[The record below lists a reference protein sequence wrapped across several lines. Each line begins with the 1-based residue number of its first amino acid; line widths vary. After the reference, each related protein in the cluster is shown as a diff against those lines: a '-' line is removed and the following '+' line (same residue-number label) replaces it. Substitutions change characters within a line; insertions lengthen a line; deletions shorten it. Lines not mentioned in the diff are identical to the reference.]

1 MPLRSG
7 RPGLVRF
14 RRVNPGAWVLLALIG
29 VWCGFPPVQAEAGP
43 FQLRAIRTDK
53 APIIDGSLGDQ
64 EWQGAARAGDFMQYE
79 PRCGE
84 PSAFKTEALVL
95 YDSSHVYFAFR
106 NSDPEPVTGQLTQ
119 RDADLLADD
128 AVYVLLDTH
137 HDRQTAYTFMTNA
150 LGTQADGRITD
161 DGQNT
166 SASWDAPWTCA
177 SRRTESGWTAEFA
190 IPLTSIKY
198 AAGDHQSWGINF
210 VRSRRRSLEISCWA
224 GPLENRSRVSQA
236 GTLTDLN
243 LPSPARR
250 HQIIPY
256 ALARVQPGAAPD
268 FDAGLDARYD
278 IAPGLSAYGTLH
290 PDFATIE
297 ADQEQVNLTRFELS
311 LPEKRPFFMEGQELF
326 GQRIT
331 TFYSRRISDIRFGGK
346 LLGKQGPWTL
356 AFVSAQ
362 SSPADSTREANYA
375 VGRVQYDLFRRS
387 VVSLMIANRALDA
400 VNQGSVGVDAN
411 LFFSKT
417 TGMTAQVVRSHGPYQ
432 RGGWGYFVRP
442 AFDSPTGHFHV
453 RYTDLGDRFADN
465 ANVMGFIK
473 DDNRR
478 ELDLAVEKT
487 IWLKS
492 GSLQRLGYDSN
503 YNIYWGQDG
512 SRRSWQIDESVEL
525 EFRNR
530 WSAEVTH
537 TEEFQRDEG
546 EFQNRQTGLEL
557 GYNTRE
563 YQSVRAGFE
572 FGRNFD
578 ADYRLWSAGV
588 SRKITR
594 QLSAEYDLQQLT
606 RDPDP
611 EQESTWIH
619 VIRASQFFT
628 KDLYLRVF
636 YQTNSA
642 IDRRNLQAVFVYRYL
657 PPFGTIQMAY
667 QRGTAAFGQRSEQGS
682 TLFLKVTAVL

>member
-1 MPLRSG
+1 
-7 RPGLVRF
+7 
-14 RRVNPGAWVLLALIG
+14 
-29 VWCGFPPVQAEAGP
+29 
-43 FQLRAIRTDK
+43 
-53 APIIDGSLGDQ
+53 
-64 EWQGAARAGDFMQYE
+64 
-79 PRCGE
+79 
-84 PSAFKTEALVL
+84 
-95 YDSSHVYFAFR
+95 
-106 NSDPEPVTGQLTQ
+106 
-119 RDADLLADD
+119 
-128 AVYVLLDTH
+128 
-137 HDRQTAYTFMTNA
+137 
-150 LGTQADGRITD
+150 
-161 DGQNT
+161 
-166 SASWDAPWTCA
+166 
-177 SRRTESGWTAEFA
+177 
-190 IPLTSIKY
+190 
-198 AAGDHQSWGINF
+198 
-210 VRSRRRSLEISCWA
+210 
-224 GPLENRSRVSQA
+224 
-236 GTLTDLN
+236 
-243 LPSPARR
+243 
-250 HQIIPY
+250 
-256 ALARVQPGAAPD
+256 
-268 FDAGLDARYD
+268 
-278 IAPGLSAYGTLH
+278 
-290 PDFATIE
+290 
-297 ADQEQVNLTRFELS
+297 
-311 LPEKRPFFMEGQELF
+311 
-326 GQRIT
+326 
-331 TFYSRRISDIRFGGK
+331 
-346 LLGKQGPWTL
+346 
-356 AFVSAQ
+356 
-362 SSPADSTREANYA
+362 
-375 VGRVQYDLFRRS
+375 
-387 VVSLMIANRALDA
+387 MIANRALAA
-400 VNQGSVGVDAN
+400 VNQGSAGVDAN

-417 TGMTAQVVRSHGPYQ
+417 TGMTAQVVRSHGPWQ
-432 RGGWGYFVRP
+432 RGGWGYFIRP

-465 ANVMGFIK
+465 ANVMGFIN

-487 IWLKS
+487 IWRKS

-657 PPFGTIQMAY
+657 PPFGTIQVAY
-667 QRGTAAFGQRSEQGS
+667 QRGTAAFGRRSEQGN
-682 TLFLKVTAVL
+682 TLFLKVTTVL

>member
-1 MPLRSG
+1 M
-7 RPGLVRF
+7 
-14 RRVNPGAWVLLALIG
+14 NPGAYALLALIG
-29 VWCGFPPVQAEAGP
+29 VLCGFPPVRAEAGT
-43 FQLRAIRTDK
+43 FQLRAVRTDK
-53 APIIDGSLGDQ
+53 APIIDGALGDQ

-79 PRCGE
+79 PRRGE

-106 NSDPEPVTGQLTQ
+106 SSDPEPVTGQLTQ
-119 RDADLLADD
+119 RDADLLDDD

-137 HDRQTAYTFMTNA
+137 HDRQTAYYFMTNA

-190 IPLTSIKY
+190 IPLASIKY
-198 AAGDHQSWGINF
+198 AAGDHPSWGINF

-224 GPLENRSRVSQA
+224 GPLENRARVSQA

-243 LPSPARR
+243 LPPSARR
-250 HQIIPY
+250 HQLIPY

-278 IAPGLSAYGTLH
+278 IAPGLSAYSTLY

-346 LLGKQGPWTL
+346 LLGRQGPWTL
-356 AFVSAQ
+356 AFLSARSTPVGQ
-362 SSPADSTREANYA
+362 TGAADYS
-375 VGRVQYDLFRRS
+375 VGRLQRDLFTRS
-387 VVSLMIANRALDA
+387 VVSLMVANRALEA
-400 VNQGSVGVDAN
+400 RNQGSVGADAN
-411 LFFSKT
+411 LFFT
-417 TGMTAQVVRSHGPYQ
+417 RTFGMTAQVVRSYGPHE
-432 RGGWGYFVRP
+432 RGAWGWFARP
-442 AFDSPTGHFHV
+442 AYDSPTGHFHL

-465 ANVMGFIK
+465 ANVIGFIK
-473 DDNRR
+473 DDDRR
-478 ELDLAVEKT
+478 EIDMAVEKT
-487 IWLKS
+487 VWPK
-492 GSLQRLGYDSN
+492 GGPLQRLGYDSN
-503 YNIYWGQDG
+503 YNVYWGQDG
-512 SRRSWQIDESVEL
+512 ARRSWQVDESLEL

-530 WSAEVTH
+530 WSAEVRH
-537 TEEFQRDEG
+537 TEEFKRYESDFRDRRSGVEI
-546 EFQNRQTGLEL
+546 

-563 YQSVRAGFE
+563 YQSVRVEFE
-572 FGRNFD
+572 FGRVED
-578 ADYRLWSAGV
+578 ADYTLWTAGV
-588 SRKITR
+588 SRKLGDR
-594 QLSAEYDLQQLT
+594 LSAEYDLERLT
-606 RDPDP
+606 RQPDP
-611 EQESTWIH
+611 ELESTWIH
-619 VIRASQFFT
+619 VVRASQFFT

-636 YQTNSA
+636 CQVNSA
-642 IDRRNLQAVFVYRYL
+642 FDRRSLQAVFVYRYL
-657 PPFGTIQMAY
+657 PPFGTVQVAY
-667 QRGTAAFGQRSEQGS
+667 QRGTGAFGQRSGQGD
-682 TLFLKVTAVL
+682 TLFLKATTVF